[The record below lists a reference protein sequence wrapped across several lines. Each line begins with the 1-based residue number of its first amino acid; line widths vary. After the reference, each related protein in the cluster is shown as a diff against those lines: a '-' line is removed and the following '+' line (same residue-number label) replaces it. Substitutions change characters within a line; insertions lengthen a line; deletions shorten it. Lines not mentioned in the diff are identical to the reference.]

1 MTNEIEFV
9 CGLFSRDIN
18 RHNQSGFS
26 RWPVETQ
33 NAATVAIAWMPA
45 AKAVRSKALMSRLKA

>member
-33 NAATVAIAWMPA
+33 NAANGSDCLDA
-45 AKAVRSKALMSRLKA
+45 SG